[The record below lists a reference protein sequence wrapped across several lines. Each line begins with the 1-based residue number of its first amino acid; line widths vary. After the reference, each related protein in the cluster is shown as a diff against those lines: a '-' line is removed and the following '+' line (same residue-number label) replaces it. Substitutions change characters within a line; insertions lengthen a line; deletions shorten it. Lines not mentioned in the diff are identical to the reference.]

1 MFISIIYSSS
11 VSGYITAILFCYKCS
26 LLINSLDSL
35 LMAYI
40 QMIYIQILVVSMN
53 LEKL

>member
-1 MFISIIYSSS
+1 MFISIVYSSS
-11 VSGYITAILFCYKCS
+11 VSDYVAAVLFCCTCS

-40 QMIYIQILVVSMN
+40 QMMYLQILVVSMN
-53 LEKL
+53 HEKI